1 MLGQN
6 LASII
11 QGIDLG
17 LEELALIK
25 PKLKRKLL
33 SPPLL
38 SPPLIQEGTKEFSF
52 IHYDPY
58 IYIPKK
64 RDLVIGSGFNT
75 PWVLYPAIEE
85 KEGAGEFVRVYRQRA
100 KTDRLFS
107 NEGHFYY
114 NHVPNLVR
122 AFIGENID
130 LIEGDDKSIYDLFVD
145 KIADGKVK
153 IQKSKEIGFFES
165 QGKTYLERV
174 VESSLAFKLKDL
186 IKRKNNSKEDLERH
200 LNPLRFSGF
209 NLGFLGKHAEFSDD
223 WYKDQMTEY
232 EEYFKVNSPS
242 ESLVDDGGFDWAS
255 GESVEL

>member
-1 MLGQN
+1 MQSQD

-17 LEELALIK
+17 LEELALIE
-25 PKLKRKLL
+25 PKSKRNLL

-52 IHYDPY
+52 IRYDPL
-58 IYIPKK
+58 IWIPPKK
-64 RDLVIGSGFNT
+64 SLVVEPGFHT
-75 PWVLYPAIEE
+75 PWVLFPPTEE
-85 KEGAGEFVRVYRQRA
+85 REETEGFVRVYRQRA
-100 KTDRLFS
+100 KTERLFTE
-107 NEGHFYY
+107 EGRFYY
-114 NHVPNLVR
+114 SHVPNLVR

-174 VESSLAFKLKDL
+174 AEQSLTLKLKEL
-186 IKRKNNSKEDLERH
+186 IKRKFNSREDLERH
-200 LNPLRFSGF
+200 LACLKFSGF
-209 NLGFLGKHAEFSDD
+209 GLGFLGKHPEFSDD
-223 WYKDQMTEY
+223 WYKEQMSEY
-232 EEYFKVNSPS
+232 EEYFKVNNPG
-242 ESLVDDGGFDWAS
+242 ESLVDEGGFDWAS